1 MRKKYDLLVAHRRAS
16 KRVKYVF
23 KYFYRNDRVNVGTN
37 QFEEALKNSLFAE
50 TKVCSLKASIQL
62 FFEQKFPDVLVVDHA
77 DL

>member
-1 MRKKYDLLVAHRRAS
+1 MRKKYDFLAAHKGAS
-16 KRVKYVF
+16 ERVKYAF

-62 FFEQKFPDVLVVDHA
+62 FFEQRFPDVLVVDHV
-77 DL
+77 DS